1 MMKSKAKAKWI
12 RIAPRKLMRVVDS
25 VRGKKALDALAIL
38 RFMPQKGA
46 KILKKVLKSAVSNAK
61 NNYKMEEDKLVI
73 SEAFVNKAITM
84 RRWQARARGR
94 IFPLNKRTSHLTVCV
109 SQIQETGSKTPKEE
123 G

>member
-25 VRGKKALDALAIL
+25 VRGKRALEALAIL

-46 KILKKVLKSAVSNAK
+46 KILEKVLKSAVSNAK
-61 NNYKMEEDKLVI
+61 NNYKMEEDNLVI

-94 IFPLNKRTSHLTVCV
+94 VFPVNKRTSHLTICV
-109 SQIQETGSKTPKEE
+109 SQLQRAGSKTPKEE